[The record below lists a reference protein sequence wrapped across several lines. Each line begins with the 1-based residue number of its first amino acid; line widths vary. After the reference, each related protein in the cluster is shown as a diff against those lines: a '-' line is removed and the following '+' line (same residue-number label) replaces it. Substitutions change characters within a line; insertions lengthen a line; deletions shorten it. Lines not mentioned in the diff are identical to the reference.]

1 MSDVSTVAERGSPV
15 ARWSVVCRKPAPN
28 GLSGGICNKWW
39 SNFRL
44 LADEINEYFANR
56 NKLLTFANYCASLC
70 GSGATLEGQVYSV
83 VKNTAVNSRNF
94 SIFEV
99 LEYLGGIELLS
110 KFVSCL
116 NASQTASERSYC
128 AILRSFD
135 SGRTVIFWF
144 LECDAFAW
152 KAEKSSSNL
161 EKNTKK
167 REG

>member
-1 MSDVSTVAERGSPV
+1 MSDGSTVAELGSPV

-28 GLSGGICNKWW
+28 GLAGGVPSKWW

-44 LADEINEYFANR
+44 LDEEINEYFANR

-70 GSGATLEGQVYSV
+70 GSGATLEGQLYSV

-99 LEYLGGIELLS
+99 LAYFGGIELLS

-116 NASQTASERSYC
+116 NAPRTASERSYC

-135 SGRTVIFWF
+135 SGCTVTFWF
-144 LECDAFAW
+144 LERGAFAW
-152 KAEKSSSNL
+152 KAEKSSPNL
-161 EKNTKK
+161 EKNTRK

>member
-1 MSDVSTVAERGSPV
+1 MGFLAVFAI
-15 ARWSVVCRKPAPN
+15 
-28 GLSGGICNKWW
+28 SGGQISGRWLTKLMNI
-39 SNFRL
+39 L
-44 LADEINEYFANR
+44 QIAINCLHLRIIALVFVVRAR
-56 NKLLTFANYCASLC
+56 HWKDKCIQSL
-70 GSGATLEGQVYSV
+70 
-83 VKNTAVNSRNF
+83 KNTAVNSRNF

-144 LECDAFAW
+144 LERDAFAW
-152 KAEKSSSNL
+152 NAEKSSSNL

>member
-1 MSDVSTVAERGSPV
+1 MSDLSTVAVRGSPV
-15 ARWSVVCRKPAPN
+15 ARWPVVCRKPAPN
-28 GLSGGICNKWW
+28 GLSGGICSKWGQKIK
-39 SNFRL
+39 L
-44 LADEINEYFANR
+44 LSDEINEYFANR

-70 GSGATLEGQVYSV
+70 CSGATVEGQVYSV
-83 VKNTAVNSRNF
+83 VESRAVNSRNF

-99 LEYLGGIELLS
+99 LEYLVGIELLS

-116 NASQTASERSYC
+116 NASQTASERSYY

-144 LECDAFAW
+144 LERNAFAR
-152 KAEKSSSNL
+152 KTEKSSLNL
-161 EKNTKK
+161 EKNNKK

>member
-1 MSDVSTVAERGSPV
+1 
-15 ARWSVVCRKPAPN
+15 
-28 GLSGGICNKWW
+28 
-39 SNFRL
+39 
-44 LADEINEYFANR
+44 
-56 NKLLTFANYCASLC
+56 
-70 GSGATLEGQVYSV
+70 LEGQVYSV

-94 SIFEV
+94 SIFKV

-128 AILRSFD
+128 AILQSFD

-144 LECDAFAW
+144 LERNAFAR
-152 KAEKSSSNL
+152 KAEKSSPNL
-161 EKNTKK
+161 EKNNKK

>member
-1 MSDVSTVAERGSPV
+1 MASGLPETRAQWAFWRYLQQVGS
-15 ARWSVVCRKPAPN
+15 KIKL
-28 GLSGGICNKWW
+28 LS
-39 SNFRL
+39 
-44 LADEINEYFANR
+44 DEINEYFANR

-70 GSGATLEGQVYSV
+70 CSGATLEGQVHSV
-83 VKNTAVNSRNF
+83 VESTAVNSRNF

-99 LEYLGGIELLS
+99 LEYLVGIELLS

-128 AILRSFD
+128 AILQSFD

-144 LECDAFAW
+144 LRRNAFAW
-152 KAEKSSSNL
+152 KAEKSSLNL
-161 EKNTKK
+161 GKNTKK